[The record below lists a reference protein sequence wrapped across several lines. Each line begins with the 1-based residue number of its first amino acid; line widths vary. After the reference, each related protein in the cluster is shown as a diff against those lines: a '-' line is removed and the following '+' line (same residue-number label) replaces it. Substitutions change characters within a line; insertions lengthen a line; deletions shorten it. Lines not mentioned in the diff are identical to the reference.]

1 MDNQHIRPISICLF
15 RNGDRILVE
24 KDYDTVKESYYC
36 RPLGGGIEFGEHSRD
51 AILRELDEELG
62 QSVENLRLITIIEH
76 FFTVDGQKGHDIV
89 FLYEADF
96 KDKSLYALKELDV
109 YEEESNTVSK
119 AVWISRDEMHEKAIR
134 LMPEGLEEI
143 LQNEAL

>member
-1 MDNQHIRPISICLF
+1 MDDQHIRPVSICLF

-51 AILRELDEELG
+51 AMLRELDEELG
-62 QSVENLRLITIIEH
+62 QSVENLRLITVMENL
-76 FFTVDGQKGHDIV
+76 FTLDGHKGHEIV

-109 YEEESNTVSK
+109 YAEESNTVYK
-119 AVWISRDEMHEKAIR
+119 AVWLSRDEMHEKEIQ
-134 LMPEGLEEI
+134 LVPEGLEEF
-143 LQNEAL
+143 LQNEEL